1 MAQVS
6 IDHLQMLRM
15 GNVVSFVEA
24 GDKYTAD
31 TDVSKAADVA
41 WKLLG
46 RVEEL
51 SHSPQTEDD
60 AVAYFDPNTQKYN
73 EDKNT
78 EVKSDQFKTKIAD
91 WSPFVWQL
99 KYRTEN
105 PLEAGKIVPM
115 FALSE
120 PSVRCWVKVE
130 KYDGKKRL
138 LCTQYLFCDVR
149 IDGEIAENNKL
160 ARPTLILDVV
170 PSVNNGMIA
179 TEALTGTPATPA
191 QASAEG
197 GTPVDDGGY

>member
-15 GNVVSFVEA
+15 GNIVSFVEA
-24 GDKYTAD
+24 GSKYNES
-31 TDVSKAADVA
+31 TDIAKATDVA
-41 WKLLG
+41 WKVLG

-78 EVKSDQFKTKIAD
+78 EVKSDQFKAKIVD
-91 WSPFVWQL
+91 WSTFLWQL
-99 KYRTEN
+99 KYRTQGPPET
-105 PLEAGKIVPM
+105 GKIIPM

-120 PSVRCWVKVE
+120 PCIRCWVKVE

-160 ARPTLILDVV
+160 ARPTLVLDVV

-179 TEALTGTPATPA
+179 TEALTGAAETPA
-191 QASAEG
+191 QASSEG